1 MTDGTIKHLAMGLAG
16 QFYEQKRS
24 GRFRSMGA
32 LTRAK
37 KLMQTPDGRVVEV
50 PVTVPFRQAYPTS
63 KEFAVAHW
71 PLFVDAARRCL
82 VTMLALPD
90 SRVSPHEKET
100 IHAALIADR
109 VNEHK
114 HGGKRLLQQKA
125 GDHVGK

>member
-1 MTDGTIKHLAMGLAG
+1 MTDGTIKHTAMGLAG

-24 GRFRSMGA
+24 GRFRSMDA

-37 KLMQTPDGRVVEV
+37 MLKRLPDGTLVEV
-50 PVTVPFRQAYPTS
+50 PTVVPFRQAYPTS
-63 KEFAVAHW
+63 KEFAIAHW

-90 SRVSPHEKET
+90 SKVSPHEKKT

-109 VNEHK
+109 INEYK
-114 HGGKRLLQQKA
+114 HGGKNLLQQKT

>member
-24 GRFRSMGA
+24 GRFRSMDA

-37 KLMQTPDGRVVEV
+37 KLMMTKDGGVTEV
-50 PVTVPFRQAYPTS
+50 PVTVPFRVAYPTS
-63 KEFAVAHW
+63 KQFAIAHW

-90 SRVSPHEKET
+90 TRISPHEKKV

-109 VNEHK
+109 VNEYRY
-114 HGGKRLLQQKA
+114 GGKHLLQQKA
-125 GDHVGK
+125 GDHVS

>member
-16 QFYEQKRS
+16 EFYEQKRS
-24 GRFRSMGA
+24 GRFRSMDA

-37 KLMQTPDGRVVEV
+37 KLMQTKDGGVTEV
-50 PVTVPFRQAYPTS
+50 MVTVPFRVAYPTS
-63 KEFAVAHW
+63 KEFSLAHW
-71 PLFVDAARRCL
+71 PLFVDAARKCL

-90 SRVSPHEKET
+90 TRVSPHEKKT
-100 IHAALIADR
+100 IHAALVADR

-114 HGGKRLLQQKA
+114 NGGKHLIQQRL

>member
-16 QFYEQKRS
+16 EFYEQKRS
-24 GRFRSMGA
+24 GRFRSMDA

-37 KLMQTPDGRVVEV
+37 KLMQTKDGRVVEV
-50 PVTVPFRQAYPTS
+50 PVTVPFREAYPTS
-63 KEFAVAHW
+63 KHFSIAHW

-90 SRVSPHEKET
+90 TRVSPHEKKV
-100 IHAALIADR
+100 IHKALIADR
-109 VNEHK
+109 NNEYR
-114 HGGKRLLQQKA
+114 HGGKHLLQQKV